1 MNHNNNKRYIIS
13 APRSGLNWLRFLIE
27 KLYGISTPGKKVLV
41 GTQDKNDIDFIRSH
55 DPLRASKRKTDAL
68 AWARIRPEETAHGI
82 VLLIVRDPLE
92 VFVRMAK
99 KKPKAFKLYSGNIRF
114 FQKTTAKKKMCVYYE
129 DLISNPQ
136 TMKETLAFLELKSVD
151 GFNGFKLEALAENW
165 DVLNDESRKLYDK
178 NQSRGGGSQTR
189 LVADKFTHH
198 QKQLTKTQKLKVWRL
213 VQNEL
218 DTDELKLLE
227 RYMPS
232 DLKEPISFIQ
242 KIKLIFWRMNW
253 IG

>member
-1 MNHNNNKRYIIS
+1 MKPDNNKRYIIS

-27 KLYGISTPGKKVLV
+27 KLFGISTPGKKVLL
-41 GTQDKNDIDFIRSH
+41 GTQKQNNIEFVRSH
-55 DPLRASKRKTDAL
+55 DPLRVSKRKTDAL
-68 AWARIRPEETAHGI
+68 AWTRIRHEETAHGI

-99 KKPKAFKLYSGNIRF
+99 KKPKAFKLYSGNIHF
-114 FQKTTAKKKMCVYYE
+114 FQKAVAEKKMCVYYE
-129 DLISNPQ
+129 DLISSPE
-136 TMKETLAFLELKSVD
+136 TMAEALAFLELVPAD
-151 GFNGFKLEALAENW
+151 GFNSLKIGALTENW
-165 DVLNDESRKLYDK
+165 DTLNDESRGLYDK
-178 NQSRGGGSQTR
+178 NQARGGGSQTR

-213 VQNEL
+213 LENEL
-218 DTDELKLLE
+218 DHDGLKLLE

-232 DLKEPISFIQ
+232 DMSEPLSLVQ
-242 KIKLIFWRMNW
+242 KVKLIFWRMNW